1 MAMSEEEKELFRQF
15 FEAIDKR
22 LTAVKV
28 LATFAGTMASRAN
41 KVLEWTQDKDLLD
54 KAAHEVGL
62 DIGRAKA
69 EYEARKAQVKEE
81 DLLTPSE
88 AYRQYGGS
96 Q

>member
-1 MAMSEEEKELFRQF
+1 MSEEEKELFKQYF
-15 FEAIDKR
+15 KLFDER

-28 LATFAGTMASRAN
+28 LATFAGVMASRAN

-54 KAAHEVGL
+54 KAAYEVGL
-62 DIGRAKA
+62 DIGREKAKH
-69 EYEARKAQVKEE
+69 EASASQVKEE

-88 AYRQYGGS
+88 AYNKYGS